1 MTLTA
6 TPRPTGTCRAELERF
21 RPLNDANVEST
32 DARRLAL
39 VGSLF
44 PATRPDA
51 ALDDGRGALRLLAAM
66 IVTP

>member
-1 MTLTA
+1 MPITA
-6 TPRPTGTCRAELERF
+6 TRRPTGPCRAELERF

-44 PATRPDA
+44 PATGLMPRSTTA
-51 ALDDGRGALRLLAAM
+51 AARCACSRR
-66 IVTP
+66 